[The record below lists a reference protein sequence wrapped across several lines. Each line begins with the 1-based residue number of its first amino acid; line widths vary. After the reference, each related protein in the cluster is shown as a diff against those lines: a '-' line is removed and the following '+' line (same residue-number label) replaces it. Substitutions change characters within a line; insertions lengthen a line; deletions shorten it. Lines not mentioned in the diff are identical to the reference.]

1 MENDLFSPKGEDRR
15 DGDGKIPMDRQNRW
29 KKILPEL
36 LAVILCLLLMGVG
49 ISRKEGYHMD
59 ELLSFE
65 LADAR
70 YNPWIV
76 PTQPVGRLAKY
87 VNEEIQGDSLGE
99 TVANLKDTVTD
110 VLRNRGNSKLLSYKA
125 DVYEEPVWITDRQ
138 FRDYVTVD
146 GSDAFDYLSVYF
158 NVKDDNHP
166 PVHFM
171 LLHTMSSVFQ
181 RTLSPW
187 LGCTINLVCLGITL
201 WLLLRLGRQIADIFD
216 LEGKGRQLGILAVLL
231 YGMSTGALAS
241 VLLIRMYCLL
251 SCLCVAL
258 FSVHVEKW
266 KNREFDKKNKGLIAL
281 TVLGFLTQYFFLFYC
296 ILLAAVTAVIL
307 LYHRRKKEFLC
318 YVRSMV
324 IAAVIGLGLF
334 PFAISDV
341 FSSGRGTEA
350 LENLASGLT
359 GYGQRLLS
367 FGRILADRT
376 VGGPLFLG
384 GCVIGGILLLW
395 QLIRTIR
402 AGKQNVTE
410 KDEKTEPQTGTG
422 KPELVAMSVIPVV
435 GYFLLASRMSPY
447 LVDRYIMP
455 LFPFAALLLALLL
468 CIVGKKLAETAGWKE
483 TIVGNCL
490 LLLVLVIQLLRLTA
504 YDGEYLYTGYG
515 EQEALAEQ
523 YAYLPCI
530 CVYAGVGYYENLP
543 EFMHYTQTLLVTAE
557 ELENRTDTESV
568 KAPEQV
574 IVLVKPGVEKEG
586 TVSVFRDEYGY
597 TTEEILLSGGAHGDT
612 IYLFSK

>member
-1 MENDLFSPKGEDRR
+1 
-15 DGDGKIPMDRQNRW
+15 MDRQNRW

-99 TVANLKDTVTD
+99 TAANLKDTVTD

-138 FRDYVTVD
+138 FQDYVTVD

-201 WLLLRLGRQIADIFD
+201 WLLLRLGRQLADIFD

-231 YGMSTGALAS
+231 YGMSTGALAG

-258 FSVHVEKW
+258 FSVHVKKW

-350 LENLASGLT
+350 LENLASGLS

-367 FGRILADRT
+367 FGQILADRT

-384 GCVIGGILLLW
+384 GCAVGVILLLG

-402 AGKQNVTE
+402 AGKL
-410 KDEKTEPQTGTG
+410 
-422 KPELVAMSVIPVV
+422 ELTAMSVIPVV

-468 CIVGKKLAETAGWKE
+468 CIVGKKLAETAGWRE

-490 LLLVLVIQLLRLTA
+490 LLLVLVIQMFRLVA
-504 YDGEYLYTGYG
+504 YDGEYLYAGYG
-515 EQEALAEQ
+515 EQEALAEE

-530 CVYAGVGYYENLP
+530 CVYTGVGYYENLP
-543 EFMHYTQTLLVTAE
+543 EFMHYTQTLLVKEE

-568 KAPEQV
+568 KALEQV
-574 IVLVKPGVEKEG
+574 IVLVKPGVEKEE
-586 TVSVFRDEYGY
+586 TMAVLREEYGY
-597 TTEEILLSGGAHGDT
+597 TTEEILLSEGVHGDT
-612 IYLFSK
+612 VYLLSK

>member
-1 MENDLFSPKGEDRR
+1 
-15 DGDGKIPMDRQNRW
+15 MDRQNRW

-138 FRDYVTVD
+138 FQDYVTVD

-201 WLLLRLGRQIADIFD
+201 WLLLRLGKQLADIFD

-258 FSVHVEKW
+258 FSVHVKKW

-350 LENLASGLT
+350 LENLASGLS

-367 FGRILADRT
+367 FGQILTDRT

-384 GCVIGGILLLW
+384 GCAVGVILLLG

-402 AGKQNVTE
+402 AGKL
-410 KDEKTEPQTGTG
+410 
-422 KPELVAMSVIPVV
+422 ELTAMSVIPVV

-468 CIVGKKLAETAGWKE
+468 CIVGKKLAETAGWRE

-490 LLLVLVIQLLRLTA
+490 LLLVLVIQMFRLVA
-504 YDGEYLYTGYG
+504 YDGEYLYAGYG
-515 EQEALAEQ
+515 EQEALAEE

-530 CVYAGVGYYENLP
+530 CVYTGVGYYENLP
-543 EFMHYTQTLLVTAE
+543 EFMHYTQTLLVKEE

-568 KAPEQV
+568 KALEQV
-574 IVLVKPGVEKEG
+574 IVLVKPGVEKEE
-586 TVSVFRDEYGY
+586 TMAVLREEYGY
-597 TTEEILLSGGAHGDT
+597 TTEEILLSEGVHGDT
-612 IYLFSK
+612 VYLLSK

>member
-1 MENDLFSPKGEDRR
+1 
-15 DGDGKIPMDRQNRW
+15 MDRQNRW

-138 FRDYVTVD
+138 FQDYVTVD

-201 WLLLRLGRQIADIFD
+201 WLLLRLGKQLADIFD

-258 FSVHVEKW
+258 FSVHVKKW

-350 LENLASGLT
+350 LENLASGLS

-367 FGRILADRT
+367 FGQILADRT

-384 GCVIGGILLLW
+384 GCAVGVILLLG

-402 AGKQNVTE
+402 AGKL
-410 KDEKTEPQTGTG
+410 
-422 KPELVAMSVIPVV
+422 ELTAMSVIPVV

-468 CIVGKKLAETAGWKE
+468 CIVGKKLAETAGWRE

-490 LLLVLVIQLLRLTA
+490 LLLVLVIQMFRLVA
-504 YDGEYLYTGYG
+504 YDGEYLYAGYG
-515 EQEALAEQ
+515 EQEALAEE

-530 CVYAGVGYYENLP
+530 CVYTGVGYYENLP
-543 EFMHYTQTLLVTAE
+543 EFMHYTQTLLVKEE

-568 KAPEQV
+568 KALEQV
-574 IVLVKPGVEKEG
+574 IVLVKPGVEKEE
-586 TVSVFRDEYGY
+586 TMAVLREEYEY
-597 TTEEILLSGGAHGDT
+597 TTEEILLSEGVHGDT
-612 IYLFSK
+612 VYLLSK

>member
-1 MENDLFSPKGEDRR
+1 
-15 DGDGKIPMDRQNRW
+15 MDRQNRW

-36 LAVILCLLLMGVG
+36 VAVILCLVLMGVG
-49 ISRKEGYHMD
+49 VSRKEGYHMD

-76 PTQPVGRLAKY
+76 PTQPVGRLAKF
-87 VNEEIQGDSLGE
+87 VNEEIQGDSLRE
-99 TVANLKDTVTD
+99 TMTNLKNAVTD
-110 VLRNRGNSKLLSYKA
+110 VLRNRGNSKLLSYQA
-125 DVYEEPVWITDRQ
+125 DVYDEPVWITAGQ
-138 FRDYVTVD
+138 FQDYVTVD
-146 GSDAFDYLSVYF
+146 GKDAFDYLSVYF

-187 LGCTINLVCLGITL
+187 LGCTINLICLGITL
-201 WLLLRLGRQIADIFD
+201 WLLLRLGRQLADIFGM
-216 LEGKGRQLGILAVLL
+216 EEKGRQLGILAVLL
-231 YGMSTGALAS
+231 YGMSTGALAT
-241 VLLIRMYCLL
+241 VLLIRMYGLL

-258 FSVHVEKW
+258 FSVHVDKW
-266 KNREFDKKNKGLIAL
+266 ENREFEKKNKGLIAI

-296 ILLAAVTAVIL
+296 ILLAAVTAVLL
-307 LYHRRKKEFLC
+307 LYHHRTREFWC

-324 IAAVIGLGLF
+324 IAAVIGLALF

-359 GYGQRLLS
+359 GYGQRLLA
-367 FGRILADRT
+367 FGKILADRT
-376 VGGPLFLG
+376 VGAPLFLG
-384 GCVIGGILLLW
+384 ACAAGVVLLLG
-395 QLIRTIR
+395 QLVRTLR
-402 AGKQNVTE
+402 AGKRNATE
-410 KDEKTEPQTGTG
+410 AGEKPEPQTGIG
-422 KPELVAMSVIPVV
+422 KSELTALAVIPVV

-455 LFPFAALLLALLL
+455 LFPFTALLLALLL
-468 CIVGKKLAETAGWKE
+468 CYIGKKLPETAGWKD
-483 TIVGNCL
+483 TIVGGCL
-490 LLLVLVIQLLRLTA
+490 LLLVLFTQVLRLAA

-523 YAYLPCI
+523 YASLPCI

-543 EFMHYTQTLLVTAE
+543 EFMHYTRTLLLTEE
-557 ELENRTDTESV
+557 ELKNREDVESV
-568 KAPEQV
+568 KEPDQV
-574 IVLVKPGVEKEG
+574 VVLVKPGVEKEE
-586 TVSVFRDEYGY
+586 TVSVFHDEYGY
-597 TTEEILLSGGAHGDT
+597 TTAEVLLSGGAHGDT
-612 IYLFSK
+612 IYLLSK

>member
-1 MENDLFSPKGEDRR
+1 
-15 DGDGKIPMDRQNRW
+15 MDRQNRW

-138 FRDYVTVD
+138 FQDYVTVD
-146 GSDAFDYLSVYF
+146 GRDAFDYLSVYF

-187 LGCTINLVCLGITL
+187 LGCAINLVCLGITL
-201 WLLLRLGRQIADIFD
+201 WLLLRLGKRFADIFD

-258 FSVHVEKW
+258 FTVHVEKW

-296 ILLAAVTAVIL
+296 ILLAAV
-307 LYHRRKKEFLC
+307 
-318 YVRSMV
+318 
-324 IAAVIGLGLF
+324 
-334 PFAISDV
+334 
-341 FSSGRGTEA
+341 SS
-350 LENLASGLT
+350 
-359 GYGQRLLS
+359 
-367 FGRILADRT
+367 
-376 VGGPLFLG
+376 
-384 GCVIGGILLLW
+384 
-395 QLIRTIR
+395 
-402 AGKQNVTE
+402 
-410 KDEKTEPQTGTG
+410 
-422 KPELVAMSVIPVV
+422 
-435 GYFLLASRMSPY
+435 
-447 LVDRYIMP
+447 
-455 LFPFAALLLALLL
+455 
-468 CIVGKKLAETAGWKE
+468 
-483 TIVGNCL
+483 
-490 LLLVLVIQLLRLTA
+490 
-504 YDGEYLYTGYG
+504 
-515 EQEALAEQ
+515 
-523 YAYLPCI
+523 
-530 CVYAGVGYYENLP
+530 
-543 EFMHYTQTLLVTAE
+543 
-557 ELENRTDTESV
+557 
-568 KAPEQV
+568 
-574 IVLVKPGVEKEG
+574 
-586 TVSVFRDEYGY
+586 
-597 TTEEILLSGGAHGDT
+597 
-612 IYLFSK
+612 

>member
-1 MENDLFSPKGEDRR
+1 
-15 DGDGKIPMDRQNRW
+15 
-29 KKILPEL
+29 
-36 LAVILCLLLMGVG
+36 
-49 ISRKEGYHMD
+49 MD

-138 FRDYVTVD
+138 FQDYVTVD

-201 WLLLRLGRQIADIFD
+201 WLLLRLGKQLADIFD

-258 FSVHVEKW
+258 FSVHVKKW

-350 LENLASGLT
+350 LENLASGLS

-367 FGRILADRT
+367 FGQILTDRT

-384 GCVIGGILLLW
+384 GCAVGVILLLG

-402 AGKQNVTE
+402 AGKL
-410 KDEKTEPQTGTG
+410 
-422 KPELVAMSVIPVV
+422 ELTAMSVIPVV

-468 CIVGKKLAETAGWKE
+468 CIVGKKLAETAGWRE

-490 LLLVLVIQLLRLTA
+490 LLLVLVIQMFRLVA
-504 YDGEYLYTGYG
+504 YDGEYLYAGYG
-515 EQEALAEQ
+515 EQEALAEE

-530 CVYAGVGYYENLP
+530 CVYTGVGYYENLP
-543 EFMHYTQTLLVTAE
+543 EFMHYTQTLLVKEE

-568 KAPEQV
+568 KALEQV
-574 IVLVKPGVEKEG
+574 IVLVKPGVEKEE
-586 TVSVFRDEYGY
+586 TMAVLREEYGY
-597 TTEEILLSGGAHGDT
+597 TTEEILLSEGVHGDT
-612 IYLFSK
+612 VYLLSK

>member
-1 MENDLFSPKGEDRR
+1 
-15 DGDGKIPMDRQNRW
+15 
-29 KKILPEL
+29 
-36 LAVILCLLLMGVG
+36 
-49 ISRKEGYHMD
+49 MD

-99 TVANLKDTVTD
+99 TAANLKDTVMD

-138 FRDYVTVD
+138 FQDYVTVD

-201 WLLLRLGRQIADIFD
+201 WLLLRLGKQLADIFD

-258 FSVHVEKW
+258 FSVHVKKW

-350 LENLASGLT
+350 LENLASGLS

-367 FGRILADRT
+367 FGQILADRT

-384 GCVIGGILLLW
+384 GCAVGVILLLG

-402 AGKQNVTE
+402 AGKL
-410 KDEKTEPQTGTG
+410 
-422 KPELVAMSVIPVV
+422 ELTAMSVIPVV
-435 GYFLLASRMSPY
+435 GYFLLTSRMSPY

-468 CIVGKKLAETAGWKE
+468 CIVGKKLAETAGWRE

-490 LLLVLVIQLLRLTA
+490 LLLVLVIQMFRLVA
-504 YDGEYLYTGYG
+504 YDGEYLYAGYG
-515 EQEALAEQ
+515 EQEALAEE

-530 CVYAGVGYYENLP
+530 CVYTGVGYYENLP
-543 EFMHYTQTLLVTAE
+543 EFMHYTQTLLVKEE

-568 KAPEQV
+568 KALEQV
-574 IVLVKPGVEKEG
+574 IVLVKPGVEKEE
-586 TVSVFRDEYGY
+586 TMAVLREEYGY
-597 TTEEILLSGGAHGDT
+597 TTEEILLSEGVHGDT
-612 IYLFSK
+612 VYLLSK